1 MNNNH
6 NSNKLSVVV
15 IGGGTGI
22 YPVTTAFKQLPVSI
36 KTIIAVSDSGGSTG
50 RIRDEFGFQPVGDL
64 RQSLAALAEGQG
76 EEWIR
81 KLLLYRFP
89 KGEGLKGHN
98 LGNLILT
105 ALQDMTGDT
114 SQALNIARHIF
125 RLKGEV
131 IPATKDNVDIEIH
144 YEDGSILVGEDY
156 LNPEAEIQKK
166 VVSISLQPP
175 TQVNPYAAKA
185 IKEADVIVIGPG
197 DFFASLLATIVPE
210 GTKQAFMESKAKI
223 YYVVNLMTRHFQTDS
238 MKASDHVKGIEAA
251 IGRSVD
257 GVLINSQPIAPEILA
272 TYQNS
277 HEEVVIDDL
286 ITDSRVH
293 RADIIGTEVQEA
305 GGADALHRSF
315 LRHDSA
321 KLRTVFAQ
329 LLNLN

>member
-1 MNNNH
+1 MNNHSHEKIN
-6 NSNKLSVVV
+6 VVV

-22 YPVTTAFKQLPVSI
+22 YPVTTAFKQLPVAI

-81 KLLLYRFP
+81 KLLLYRFA

-144 YEDGSILVGEDY
+144 YEDGTKLVGEDY
-156 LNPEAEIQKK
+156 LNPESEVQKR
-166 VVSISLQPP
+166 VVAIALQPP
-175 TQVNPYAAKA
+175 TQVNPFAAKA
-185 IKEADVIVIGPG
+185 IREADVIVIGPG
-197 DFFASLLATIVPE
+197 DYFASLLATIVPE
-210 GTKQAFMESKAKI
+210 GTKAAFIESKAKI

-251 IGRSVD
+251 IGRQVD
-257 GVLINSQPIAPEILA
+257 GVLINNQPITPEILE
-272 TYQNS
+272 TYQKS
-277 HEEVVIDDL
+277 QEEKVMDDL
-286 ITDSRVH
+286 ANDPRVF
-293 RADIIGTEVQEA
+293 RADIIGTEEPE
-305 GGADALHRSF
+305 GSSADALHRSY
-315 LRHDSA
+315 LRHDSS
-321 KLRTVFAQ
+321 KLRAVFAK